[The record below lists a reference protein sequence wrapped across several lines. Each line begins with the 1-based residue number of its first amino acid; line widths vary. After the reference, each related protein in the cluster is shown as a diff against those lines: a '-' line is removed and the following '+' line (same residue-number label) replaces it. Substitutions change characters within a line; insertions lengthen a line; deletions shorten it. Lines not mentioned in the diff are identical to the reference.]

1 MRAWVADR
9 VAPYKRLREVH
20 VVDTLPRTPSWKL
33 LRRLLV
39 SDPIPA

>member
-9 VAPYKRLREVH
+9 VAPYKRLPEVH
-20 VVDTLPRTPSWKL
+20 VVDTLPRTLSGKL

-39 SDPIPA
+39 SDPVPA